1 MEIDKRFRN
10 QPIYC
15 GVKKLPYLKI
25 KCRDCNKVI
34 HAYFK
39 EQSEMPKVQ
48 KGEYVEYF
56 CDFCNQKRLF
66 ELV

>member
-1 MEIDKRFRN
+1 
-10 QPIYC
+10 
-15 GVKKLPYLKI
+15 LPYLKI